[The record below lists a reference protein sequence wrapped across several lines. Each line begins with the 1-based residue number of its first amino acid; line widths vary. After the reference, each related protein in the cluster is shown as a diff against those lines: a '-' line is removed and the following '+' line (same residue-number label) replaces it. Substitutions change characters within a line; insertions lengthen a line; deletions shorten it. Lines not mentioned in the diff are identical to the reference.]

1 MRTSHNRNVLN
12 GYLQQVTDWDNA
24 EGADFDFD
32 NAFDYSEGQSAF
44 EGYASEGEEMSE
56 AAGQNNQLHSCH
68 VKKPVSLPYLYSV
81 TNASTSS
88 DNLFVNMFGAE
99 VNNGFNNFGNN
110 ALISFNYLL
119 SGYFGGLSAGYAA
132 FLYRTLS
139 QTFSIGRIR
148 MESQLPQQLSVPVN
162 ISDQD
167 PTGKAVIYPAIQF
180 AKLNQFITYAVE
192 TELDCTIYGGTQLT
206 YYHYGSTAATT
217 VTWYLWAADVASL
230 TRALEGKPAFKEM
243 RRPDTYL
250 NQTIKFERAQAA
262 KQLAR

>member
-1 MRTSHNRNVLN
+1 MGNFSNRSALRDT
-12 GYLQQVTDWDNA
+12 LKQVEAWDYA
-24 EGADFDFD
+24 EGNDFDFD
-32 NAFDYSEGQSAF
+32 DAFSNSEGQSAF
-44 EGYASEGEEMSE
+44 EGYADDGEMSE
-56 AAGQNNQLHSCH
+56 AAGQNNQLHSCR
-68 VKKPVSLPYLYSV
+68 VKRPVSMPYLYSV

-119 SGYFGGLSAGYAA
+119 SGYFGGGAAGYSAL
-132 FLYRTLS
+132 LYRTIA

-148 MESQLPQQLSVPVN
+148 MESTTTQQLSVPLN
-162 ISDQD
+162 ITDSD
-167 PTGKAVIYPAIQF
+167 PTGKSIVYPAIQF

-192 TELDCTIYGGTQLT
+192 TELDMTIYGGTQLT
-206 YYHYGSTAATT
+206 YLQYGSTAATT
-217 VTWYLWAADVASL
+217 VTWYLWAADIASL
-230 TRALEGKPAFKEM
+230 TRALEGKPAFKEL

-262 KQLAR
+262 KALSK